1 MRNVEYDAL
10 SILLKSA
17 LGNTDNSIQFDQIEW
32 ESVIRLAEIQGVI
45 SCAFDGLK
53 HLSTTPNMDIETYL
67 TWLGKATSG
76 SDQYDSYVQT
86 VSDLAAVLSKEG
98 IKMMVMKGLGCSLN
112 YPVPSSRPCGDIDI
126 WLFGD
131 YQKANQ
137 LIGSRLGTIVDY
149 GNPHHAVFP
158 FEGRTVENHASI
170 LDINVH
176 KSNRYLNDLLEEL
189 ADEADPFDINGQF
202 VYLPSVRFNSIHLL
216 RHMASD
222 FATINTNLKQVMDW
236 ATFVSH
242 NDVDWNFVRE
252 ISHKA
257 QMNHFLDAINGICV
271 SFLGYASEQFPIE
284 EKNVNLQERVL
295 SEILENRHYGKIE
308 SSLPVYALT
317 YGLSKTVTLFRN
329 RWKHKMVYDE
339 SLLETFWW
347 KTKSQ
352 CFGKKVNNN
361 M

>member
-53 HLSTTPNMDIETYL
+53 RLSSPPNMDIETYL
-67 TWLGKATSG
+67 TWLGKATSC

-86 VSDLAAVLSKEG
+86 VSNLAEYLTKEG
-98 IKMMVMKGLGCSLN
+98 VKMMVMKGLGCSLN

-126 WLFGD
+126 WLFGNH
-131 YQKANQ
+131 QKANS
-137 LIGSRLGTIVDY
+137 LVESRFGAIVDY
-149 GNPHHAVFP
+149 GNPHHSVFP
-158 FEGRTVENHASI
+158 FEDRMVENHASI

-176 KSNRYLNDLLEEL
+176 KSNRYLNDLLVEL
-189 ADEADPFDINGQF
+189 ADEAAPFDINGQL

-222 FATINTNLKQVMDW
+222 FATTNTNLKQVMDW
-236 ATFVSH
+236 ATFVIH

-252 ISHKA
+252 ITHKS

-271 SFLGYASEQFPIE
+271 RFLGYASELFPIE
-284 EKNVNLQERVL
+284 EKNVKLQERVL
-295 SEILENRHYGKIE
+295 CEILENRYYGKLE
-308 SSLPVYALT
+308 SSDSSYTIT
-317 YGLSKTVTLFRN
+317 YGLSKTATLFRN
-329 RWKHKMVYDE
+329 RWKHKMVFDE
-339 SLLETFWW
+339 GIFETFLW
-347 KTKSQ
+347 KLLNYLKT
-352 CFGKKVNNN
+352 N
-361 M
+361 